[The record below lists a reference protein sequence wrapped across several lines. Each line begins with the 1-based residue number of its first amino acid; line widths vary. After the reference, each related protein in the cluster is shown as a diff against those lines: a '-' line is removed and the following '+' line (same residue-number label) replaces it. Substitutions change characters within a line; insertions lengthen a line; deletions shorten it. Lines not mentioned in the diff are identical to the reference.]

1 MSSSRTLS
9 SSSSSAPDPSESL
22 QSVLERCPSKN
33 LKTPAAGKAVAI
45 RPLKRV
51 KKDAPTAAAAGAGTV
66 MAEDPPALNL
76 DDDNAPRGLLSP
88 RKLDMDQE
96 VVLAASALS
105 PGGEEEEQE
114 VIQPTQPQQIAADEE
129 EEEEGELPPPA
140 MERTMSVNFGPYV
153 V

>member
-1 MSSSRTLS
+1 MSSSRTL

-51 KKDAPTAAAAGAGTV
+51 KKDAPAAAAAGAGTV

-76 DDDNAPRGLLSP
+76 DDENAPRGLLSP

-114 VIQPTQPQQIAADEE
+114 VQPTQPQQIADE

>member
-1 MSSSRTLS
+1 MSSSRTL

-51 KKDAPTAAAAGAGTV
+51 KKDAPAAAAAGAGTV

-76 DDDNAPRGLLSP
+76 DDNEENAPRGLLSP

-105 PGGEEEEQE
+105 PGGEEEKQE
-114 VIQPTQPQQIAADEE
+114 VQPTQPQQIAADEE

>member
-1 MSSSRTLS
+1 MTYVPPFHAKPLGTVKL
-9 SSSSSAPDPSESL
+9 A
-22 QSVLERCPSKN
+22 V
-33 LKTPAAGKAVAI
+33 AAGTVYEAGVLVTFGLNCAVTEME
-45 RPLKRV
+45 
-51 KKDAPTAAAAGAGTV
+51 APGANPGAGTV

-76 DDDNAPRGLLSP
+76 DDENAPRGLLSP

-105 PGGEEEEQE
+105 PGGEEEKQE
-114 VIQPTQPQQIAADEE
+114 VQPTQPQQIAADEE

>member
-1 MSSSRTLS
+1 MSSCT
-9 SSSSSAPDPSESL
+9 SAPVCDPSESL

-33 LKTPAAGKAVAI
+33 LKTPAVGKAVAI

-51 KKDAPTAAAAGAGTV
+51 KKEPSAAAGAGTV
-66 MAEDPPALNL
+66 VAEDPPALSL
-76 DDDNAPRGLLSP
+76 TDDENAPRGLLSP
-88 RKLDMDQE
+88 RKLDMDQA

-105 PGGEEEEQE
+105 DEQE
-114 VIQPTQPQQIAADEE
+114 NEEIIQPTQPQIADE

>member
-1 MSSSRTLS
+1 MSSSRTL

-51 KKDAPTAAAAGAGTV
+51 KKDAPAADAAGAGMV
-66 MAEDPPALNL
+66 IAEEPPALNL
-76 DDDNAPRGLLSP
+76 DDENAPRGLLSP

-114 VIQPTQPQQIAADEE
+114 VQPTQPQQIADE

>member
-1 MSSSRTLS
+1 MSSSRTL

-51 KKDAPTAAAAGAGTV
+51 KKDAPAAAAAAGAGTV

-76 DDDNAPRGLLSP
+76 DDENAPRGLLSP

-96 VVLAASALS
+96 AVLAASALS
-105 PGGEEEEQE
+105 PGGEEEKQD
-114 VIQPTQPQQIAADEE
+114 VQPTQSQQITADEE

>member
-1 MSSSRTLS
+1 MSSSRTL

-51 KKDAPTAAAAGAGTV
+51 KKDAPAAAAAGAGTV

-76 DDDNAPRGLLSP
+76 DDENAPRGLLSP

-114 VIQPTQPQQIAADEE
+114 VQPTQPQQIADE

-140 MERTMSVNFGPYV
+140 MERTMSFNFGPYV